1 MNREH
6 PFAQYI
12 QILGKGKKGARSL
25 TREEAEAAFGMILR
39 GEAKP
44 IQIGAFLMLLRVKE
58 ENTEELAGFIAAART
73 HIAAPRDIAVD
84 LDWSS
89 CAGKRK
95 HLPWFI
101 LSALLLAENGIRIFM
116 HGTDGHKTNRI
127 YTEHCFH
134 ALGLPVAKNWQG
146 VSSAIDANNLCF
158 FPLRAWGE
166 PLQQLADLRDV
177 LGLRSTVHTVTRMT
191 NPLNALCSVQG
202 IFHPP
207 YAENCAQ
214 ANYLLEQ
221 TNALTIKGDSGEF
234 EYRPEADCKLFLVH
248 NGERSQETW
257 PRFFAEKQEP
267 ETIMDAA
274 RLRHV
279 WRGTDTDTYGEAAI
293 IGTAALA
300 LRAMNREPNHTAAW
314 ALAEQLWQHRTRDR
328 L

>member
-1 MNREH
+1 MHSNSR
-6 PFAQYI
+6 QR
-12 QILGKGKKGARSL
+12 QKGARSL
-25 TREEAEAAFGMILR
+25 TRKEAQAAFGMILR
-39 GEAKP
+39 GEAEP
-44 IQIGAFLMLLRVKE
+44 MQIGAFLMLLRVKE
-58 ENTEELAGFIAAART
+58 ENAEELAGFIAAART

-134 ALGLPVAKNWQG
+134 ALGLPVAKNWQD

-234 EYRPEADCKLFLVH
+234 EYRPEADCKLFLLNDGQRDARTVAAFLRRQTRARNH
-248 NGERSQETW
+248 HGCCA
-257 PRFFAEKQEP
+257 FAP
-267 ETIMDAA
+267 HLARHRYR
-274 RLRHV
+274 RLRRSRCNWH
-279 WRGTDTDTYGEAAI
+279 RSTRPA
-293 IGTAALA
+293 
-300 LRAMNREPNHTAAW
+300 RHEP
-314 ALAEQLWQHRTRDR
+314 
-328 L
+328 